1 LIFTRITGKVFI
13 SVTFGTNRETI
24 TMIYKRTILT
34 KILSNGMKAEFAVVK
49 EENVFQAALYVN
61 GRHVNGPA
69 LPEPLDPPKGETT
82 HWMGNRPG
90 VGLTLEEAEKIIREV
105 ELENSVIAHRKEYI
119 D

>member
-1 LIFTRITGKVFI
+1 LIFTRITGKVLNSIKFDAI
-13 SVTFGTNRETI
+13 KEALS
-24 TMIYKRTILT
+24 MIFKRVILT
-34 KILSNGMKAEFAVVK
+34 KILNNGMKAEFALVK
-49 EENVFQAALYVN
+49 EEGAFQAALYVN

-69 LPEPLDPPKGETT
+69 LPEPLDPPKGDTT

-105 ELENSVIAHRKEYI
+105 QRENSVISHRNTYI